1 MATSFADFVK
11 ARKEQ
16 ENGRHPAEPVLYA
29 HPTDSTVQRLLSR
42 VGLQGSVE
50 AIINAYVRV
59 AFGTFLH
66 DSVQVTPRQFPE
78 IYALLTE
85 CADRLAIPVPRL
97 LIGPGTGGM
106 ELNAYTFGTDEH
118 CFIHMT
124 SFLAL
129 QLSPEELRFVLGHE
143 CGHIHNQ
150 HVTYLT
156 LAYVLHYQLFS
167 KFWHNPDAF
176 KFPMLATKVPLATWQ
191 RRAEVTADRA
201 GAICAQD
208 TEVGC
213 RALIKLRLG
222 FASLAKDVDVDAYLE
237 QGDDLRKSGFF
248 VRGQELTYT
257 HPLVVKRIKLLRMF
271 ARSDLFYT
279 CSGLPRPA
287 DDLSLLQRTD
297 LERETEQLVK
307 VL

>member
-16 ENGRHPAEPVLYA
+16 ENGKHSAEPVLYA
-29 HPTDSTVQRLLSR
+29 HPTDSAVQRLLSR
-42 VGLQGSVE
+42 AGLQSSVE
-50 AIINAYVRV
+50 AVINAYVRV
-59 AFGTFLH
+59 AFGTFLY

-85 CADRLAIPVPRL
+85 CAERLAIPVPRL

-118 CFIHMT
+118 CFVHIS

-129 QLSPEELRFVLGHE
+129 QLSPEELRFVIGHE

-156 LAYVLHYQLFS
+156 LAYLLHYQLFS
-167 KFWHNPDAF
+167 KFWRTPDEF

-222 FASLAKDVDVDAYLE
+222 FASLAKDVNVDAYLE
-237 QGDDLRKSGFF
+237 QGDDLRRAGFF
-248 VRGQELTYT
+248 ARGQELTLT

-287 DDLSLLQRTD
+287 DDLNLLQRTD

>member
-11 ARKEQ
+11 SRKEQ
-16 ENGRHPAEPVLYA
+16 QSEKDPAGTVLYA
-29 HPTDSTVQRLLSR
+29 HPADSTVQRLLR
-42 VGLQGSVE
+42 RAGLQGSVE
-50 AIINAYVRV
+50 AVINAYLQV

-66 DSVQVTPRQFPE
+66 DSVQVSPRQFPE
-78 IYALLTE
+78 VYSLLTQ
-85 CADRLAIPVPRL
+85 CADRLSIPVPRL

-106 ELNAYTFGTDEH
+106 EMNAFTFGTDEH
-118 CFIHMT
+118 CFIHVT

-143 CGHIHNQ
+143 CGHIQNQ

-156 LAYVLHYQLFS
+156 LAYLLHYQLFT
-167 KFWHNPDAF
+167 KFWKDPDVY

-201 GAICAQD
+201 GSICAGD

-222 FASLAKDVDVDAYLE
+222 FASLAQNVDVDAYLA
-237 QGDDLRKSGFF
+237 QGDELKKTGFA
-248 VRGQELTYT
+248 VRGPELTYT
-257 HPLVVKRIKLLRMF
+257 HPLVVKRIKMLRLF
-271 ARSDLFYT
+271 AQSELFYA
-279 CSGLPRPA
+279 CSGVPRPDGA
-287 DDLSLLQRTD
+287 DLLQRSD

>member
-16 ENGRHPAEPVLYA
+16 DNRQDPAAPVLYA
-29 HPTDSTVQRLLSR
+29 HPADSTVQRLLRR
-42 VGLQGSVE
+42 VGLEGSVE
-50 AIINAYVRV
+50 AIINAYLRV

-66 DSVQVTPRQFPE
+66 DSVQVSPRQFPE
-78 IYALLTE
+78 IYDLLTE
-85 CADRLAIPVPRL
+85 CADRLSIPVPRL
-97 LIGPGTGGM
+97 LIGPGQSGM
-106 ELNAYTFGTDEH
+106 EMNAYTFGTDEH
-118 CFIHMT
+118 CFIHVS

-129 QLSPEELRFVLGHE
+129 QLAPEELRFVLGHE
-143 CGHIHNQ
+143 CGHIQNQ

-156 LAYVLHYQLFS
+156 LAYLLHYQLFT
-167 KFWHNPDAF
+167 KFWKEPDLY

-222 FASLAKDVDVDAYLE
+222 FASLAKDIDVDAYLA
-237 QGDDLRKSGFF
+237 QGDDLRKSGFV
-248 VRGQELTYT
+248 VRGQELTYS
-257 HPLVVKRIKLLRMF
+257 HPLVIKRIKMLRLF
-271 ARSDLFYT
+271 SQSDLFYA
-279 CSGLPRPA
+279 CSGMDRPEGL
-287 DDLSLLQRTD
+287 DLLQRTD

>member
-11 ARKEQ
+11 SRKELEKGQ
-16 ENGRHPAEPVLYA
+16 DPSAPVLYA

-42 VGLQGSVE
+42 VGLHGSVE
-50 AIINAYVRV
+50 AIINAYLRV

-85 CADRLAIPVPRL
+85 CADRLSIPVPRL
-97 LIGPGTGGM
+97 LIGPGPGGM
-106 ELNAYTFGTDEH
+106 ELNAFTFGTEEH
-118 CFIHMT
+118 SFIHIT

-129 QLSPEELRFVLGHE
+129 QMSPDELRFVLGHE
-143 CGHIHNQ
+143 CGHIQNQ

-156 LAYVLHYQLFS
+156 LAYLLHYQLFS
-167 KFWHNPDAF
+167 KFWHKPDDY
-176 KFPMLATKVPLATWQ
+176 KFPLLATKVPLATWQ

-201 GAICAQD
+201 GAICVGGTD
-208 TEVGC
+208 TGC

-222 FASLAKDVDVDAYLE
+222 FASLAQDIDVDAYLA
-237 QGDDLRKSGFF
+237 QGDELRRSGFA

-257 HPLVVKRIKLLRMF
+257 HPLVVKRIKMLRLF
-271 ARSDLFYT
+271 SQSDLFYACT
-279 CSGLPRPA
+279 GLPRPA
-287 DDLSLLQRTD
+287 GVDLLQRTD

-307 VL
+307 V